1 MSPKNDPHALAE
13 MFADMADVFSDS
25 VDHDGLSTLLTYCL
39 ETSGII
45 SGVAMLLGEGLQPTL
60 IFGSN
65 GPVDPASY
73 VMPPIVARSVRTLH
87 AEVSITAD
95 AQDVTREFA
104 FPLRVRGTA
113 LGAVHL
119 FGAQSH
125 TVDDEDLALLQ
136 SIADIAATTI
146 DQTHRLQQTRALVSQ
161 LQGALDSRVVVEQAK
176 GILAARQQ
184 TDVSRAFNEI
194 RSIARREQ
202 RPVRAVASEIVSSVS
217 NQGTTFPDLM
227 TEN

>member
-1 MSPKNDPHALAE
+1 MSHTNDPHSLAE

-39 ETSGII
+39 ETSGIDE
-45 SGVAMLLGEGLQPTL
+45 GTVLLLGEGLQPTL
-60 IFGSN
+60 IVGMN

-73 VMPPIVARSVRTLH
+73 VMPPIVVRTVRTLH
-87 AEVSITAD
+87 TEASITAD
-95 AQDVTREFA
+95 AQDLTREFA
-104 FPLRVRGTA
+104 FPLRVRGNV

-125 TVDDEDLALLQ
+125 TLNDGDLALLQ
-136 SIADIAATTI
+136 SITDMAATTI

-161 LQGALDSRVVVEQAK
+161 LQGALDSRVIVEQAK
-176 GILAARQQ
+176 GILAAQKQ

-202 RPVRAVASEIVSSVS
+202 RPVRSVASEIVSSVS
-217 NQGTTFPDLM
+217 NHGTAYPGLT
-227 TEN
+227 TGN